1 MIRAT
6 ARRWCTVSFLT
17 VLGFALPASGVSA
30 APTTVCTNETYVADV
45 TPVLPADGIAV
56 DTGLIVPV
64 RTGTTLTVTSLS
76 AEALDQN
83 GFATD
88 VPVAIGGVT
97 AVLGAVVPGG
107 RVTITNPTTV
117 PLTSA
122 GLILRVDRC
131 GEIASAP
138 AVPGQQARPSTLPAT
153 GDSATRRLALGSLMI
168 AVGAGLV
175 VTARARATAD
185 DLEPG
190 WRRAARRRA
199 RG

>member
-6 ARRWCTVSFLT
+6 ARRWCTVSFLIL
-17 VLGFALPASGVSA
+17 LGFALPAPGVSA
-30 APTTVCTNETYVADV
+30 APTTVCTSETYVSDV

-76 AEALDQN
+76 AEALDQS
-83 GFATD
+83 GFATV

-138 AVPGQQARPSTLPAT
+138 AVPGQQARPTTLPAT